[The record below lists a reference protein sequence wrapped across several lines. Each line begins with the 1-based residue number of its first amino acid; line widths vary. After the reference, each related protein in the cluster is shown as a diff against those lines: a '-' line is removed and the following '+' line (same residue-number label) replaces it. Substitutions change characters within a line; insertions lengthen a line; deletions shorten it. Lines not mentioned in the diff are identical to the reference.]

1 MRPAEWFNNQVFTA
15 ESWVQLPEIEI
26 SRFHQ
31 LLMIPWL
38 QEALQPLTGLQP
50 LSVVLIST
58 QVVQVAVPVIW
69 MMASSLCGKQMGF

>member
-1 MRPAEWFNNQVFTA
+1 
-15 ESWVQLPEIEI
+15 
-26 SRFHQ
+26 
-31 LLMIPWL
+31 MIPWL